1 MGGAKTMPE
10 VIGDRNIIGQKEAGI
25 CVRNSLCKIEEK
37 DIIQSESDGRVYEPE
52 SQCSKNADCRDVGT
66 MRRFLEER

>member
-1 MGGAKTMPE
+1 MGGAKTMPD
-10 VIGDRNIIGQKEAGI
+10 VIGRRNIVGQKEVGI
-25 CVRNSLCKIEEK
+25 CVRNSLCRIEAK
-37 DIIQSESDGRVYEPE
+37 DVIESDGRVYKPE